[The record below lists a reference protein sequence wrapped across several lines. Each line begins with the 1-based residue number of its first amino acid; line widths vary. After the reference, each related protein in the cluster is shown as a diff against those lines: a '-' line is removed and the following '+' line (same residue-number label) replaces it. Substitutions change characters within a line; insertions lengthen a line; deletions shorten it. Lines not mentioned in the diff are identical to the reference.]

1 MITLCIGSVVACPAR
16 RFFFSV
22 PSPFSRLKNPCD
34 FYQWLEVEP
43 CLWNVV
49 GGFPHLCGLR
59 GHSGAQR
66 IFTLNYD
73 SKLTHLSL
81 NFAEI
86 FITKVQFFYS
96 VVSSGLEICSSVFRA
111 NRSLFSESHIC
122 SFAICLNHERI
133 THVALLSW
141 ATRAIRSRPSF
152 FLSDLIYLSK
162 SLKVA
167 L

>member
-16 RFFFSV
+16 RVFFSV

-96 VVSSGLEICSSVFRA
+96 VVSSGLVICSSVFRA
-111 NRSLFSESHIC
+111 HRSLFFLVNRTFALSPFAWIMSESLMLLFC
-122 SFAICLNHERI
+122 HERQERFA
-133 THVALLSW
+133 HVPLFSW
-141 ATRAIRSRPSF
+141 ATWSTWANH
-152 FLSDLIYLSK
+152 SK
-162 SLKVA
+162 
-167 L
+167 